1 MVQAEFLLYLMKG
14 KIKSWYITEFLSFL
28 LSSQNTL
35 HFKKNAVYNELQIYL
50 SYLKMNAL

>member
-35 HFKKNAVYNELQIYL
+35 HFKKNAVYNELQISL